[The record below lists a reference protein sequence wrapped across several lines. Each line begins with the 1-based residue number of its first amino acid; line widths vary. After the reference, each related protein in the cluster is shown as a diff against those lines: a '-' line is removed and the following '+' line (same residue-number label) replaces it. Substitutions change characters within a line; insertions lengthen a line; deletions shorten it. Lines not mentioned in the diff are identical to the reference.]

1 MKKNSLILTLIL
13 AISLGV
19 LTPSVAQA
27 PLQQYKPSQVAM
39 AKQYAKQQLKFRGY
53 LSHSWSCLESLWTKE
68 SHWNH
73 KADNKQSTAY
83 GIAQRLGEK
92 SSSYVTQIDNG
103 LRYIEHRYGNPC
115 NAWAFWKKK
124 NWY

>member
-13 AISLGV
+13 AISLGI
-19 LTPSVAQA
+19 LTPSKAQA
-27 PLQQYKPSQVAM
+27 PLQEHKLSQVAM
-39 AKQYAKQQLKFRGY
+39 AKQYAKQQLHFRGY
-53 LSHSWSCLESLWTKE
+53 LRDNWTCLESLWTKE

-92 SSSYVTQIDNG
+92 STNYVTQIDNG

>member
-13 AISLGV
+13 AISLGI
-19 LTPSVAQA
+19 LTPSAAQA
-27 PLQQYKPSQVAM
+27 PLQEHKQVTVLM
-39 AKQYAKQQLKFRGY
+39 AKQYAKQQLLFRGY
-53 LSHSWSCLESLWTKE
+53 LRNNWTCLESLWTKE

-73 KADNKQSTAY
+73 KADNKRSTAY

-92 SSSYVTQIDNG
+92 STNYVTQIDNG
-103 LRYIEHRYGNPC
+103 LRYIESRYGNPC